1 MMFAQQSLENV
12 PAGFWK
18 NFCIGL
24 LVLLGAAATLVAIWS
39 SMRRPEPARL
49 NDDPPIKVEKISKR
63 YNHDAIDQR
72 FGRIETR
79 IDGHD
84 SELDAAW
91 KEMQR
96 MNEQNNKTNLEVAV
110 SLARLET
117 HFGLDRHAEKNK

>member
-1 MMFAQQSLENV
+1 MILAQAIDSL
-12 PAGFWK
+12 PASFWK
-18 NFCIGL
+18 YFCMALAAVI
-24 LVLLGAAATLVAIWS
+24 VLGCGVVVAYASVRKPDSTRIND
-39 SMRRPEPARL
+39 EPAV
-49 NDDPPIKVEKISKR
+49 KVEKISKR

-96 MNEQNNKTNLEVAV
+96 MNAENNKTNLEVAV

-117 HFGLDRHAEKNK
+117 HFGLNRSEKKQS